1 MTRVLVGADETEFAR
16 KVHAE
21 GGDPEAE
28 RVRHGETW
36 FGGFQALK
44 GISTTVRRGEVVV
57 IVGPSGSGKSTF
69 IRTLNRLERHDV
81 GRIVVDGIELTD
93 DIKNIERIRS
103 EIGMVFQSFNL
114 FPHLTVM
121 DNVTLAPRNAR
132 RWPRSKAE
140 RKAEQLLD
148 RVGIPEQA
156 RKYPAQLSGG
166 QQQRVA
172 IARSLAMSPQ
182 LMLFDEITSAL
193 DPELVGEV
201 LKVLEEMARD
211 GMSMMLV
218 THEMGFARR
227 VASRVVFMHQAKV
240 WEQGPAAE
248 TLARPRT
255 PELETFL
262 SAVLH

>member
-1 MTRVLVGADETEFAR
+1 MPLVDLRDVVKRYGPLTVLDGVSLSVE
-16 KVHAE
+16 K
-21 GGDPEAE
+21 
-28 RVRHGETW
+28 GEIIAII
-36 FGGFQALK
+36 G
-44 GISTTVRRGEVVV
+44 R
-57 IVGPSGSGKSTF
+57 SGSGKSTLLRCVNGLEPIQGGQVAF
-69 IRTLNRLERHDV
+69 DGTVVNDPGTDLRRLRQRV
-81 GRIVVDGIELTD
+81 GI
-93 DIKNIERIRS
+93 
-103 EIGMVFQSFNL
+103 VFQSFNL
-114 FPHLTVM
+114 FPHLSVER
-121 DNVTLAPRNAR
+121 NITLAPTVVKGMDRQAAR
-132 RWPRSKAE
+132 ELARAVL
-140 RKAEQLLD
+140 RKVGLEEKIDAYPD
-148 RVGIPEQA
+148 R
-156 RKYPAQLSGG
+156 LSGG

-211 GMSMMLV
+211 GMTMMLV
-218 THEMGFARR
+218 THEMGFARK
-227 VASRVVFMHQAKV
+227 VASRVVFMHQGKV